1 MCGQSVFELICS
13 SCFLHI
19 EFNKEYI
26 FYHAVSGET
35 HFLNA
40 TGASILKRLS
50 ASPARIEDLLD
61 FLDGNRARPS
71 CSYENLKI
79 LLERFEE
86 LGIIK
91 CNYPSKC

>member
-1 MCGQSVFELICS
+1 MCSQSAFELICH
-13 SCFLHI
+13 SCFLYI

-40 TGASILKRLS
+40 TGASVLKRLS

-61 FLDGNRARPS
+61 FLDETHARPI
-71 CSYENLKI
+71 CSYESLKI
-79 LLERFEE
+79 LLDRFEE

-91 CNYPSKC
+91 CDYLSQR